1 MKTKKQE
8 ELVNS
13 YLSIIG
19 EEVRPLYKEIIMYLS
34 ELGYNPKKEKS
45 NISFKHDQHNK
56 QMAKMGF
63 KKNQEQTPYFAL
75 RFSACRGYSQ
85 RFDDIVCAAAAKK
98 TVKEARCIDKGCD
111 YCAGEADTHTY
122 VYKNSENKIKF
133 LCGANAI
140 EIPDITEDD
149 ITEIKKLIRDEHSYL
164 MKHEAGI
171 EI

>member
-19 EEVRPLYKEIIMYLS
+19 EEIRPLYKEIIMYLS
-34 ELGYNPKKEKS
+34 ELGYNPKKEKL

-63 KKNQEQTPYFAL
+63 KKNQEHLPYFAL

-85 RFDDIVCAAAAKK
+85 RFEDIVSAAAAKK

-111 YCAGEADTHTY
+111 YCAGEAETHAY
-122 VYKNSENKIKF
+122 IYKCPDNKIKF
-133 LCGANAI
+133 LCGANAL
-140 EIPDITEDD
+140 EISDITENDV
-149 ITEIKKLIRDEHSYL
+149 TEIKELIREEHLYL